1 MRERRQTMRLAA
13 AESLKENH
21 RYTTSNKISMCPPL
35 VFVEA
40 RETLPV
46 HPDGLSAQ
54 ELGGWGCAV
63 GRVGC
68 CIFFSLYRNVRKV
81 KRLFIGGAASLD
93 TR

>member
-40 RETLPV
+40 RETLLV

-54 ELGGWGCAV
+54 EWRRGGWTPLERWAAA
-63 GRVGC
+63 
-68 CIFFSLYRNVRKV
+68 FYF
-81 KRLFIGGAASLD
+81 LFIEM
-93 TR
+93 